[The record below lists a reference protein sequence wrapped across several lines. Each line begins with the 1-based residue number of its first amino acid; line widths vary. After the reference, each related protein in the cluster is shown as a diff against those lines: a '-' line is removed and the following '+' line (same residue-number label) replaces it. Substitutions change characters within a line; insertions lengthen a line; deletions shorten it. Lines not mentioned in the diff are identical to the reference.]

1 MKKSLSKNE
10 KLFYKRIARILWEN
24 WDPIGVY
31 NEEDEWDDEY
41 DSYVPHI
48 FRLAVEGADA
58 HKIANHLTL
67 IVRENMGMSTTSGNE
82 SDSMIANQIIN
93 ERNEILGNGT
103 NV

>member
-10 KLFYKRIARILWEN
+10 KLLYKQIARILWKD

-48 FRLAVEGADA
+48 FRLAIEGADA
-58 HKIANHLTL
+58 HKIAKHLTS

-82 SDSMIANQIIN
+82 SDSVIAKLIIN
-93 ERNEILGNGT
+93 ERKEILGNGK